1 MLVREGYVQHHTDWS
16 FCFASH
22 SAGNIYVVKRKVKEH
37 SFRCSWLILVV
48 RSQFLFSPLLH
59 CMWGKHEWLSLYPL
73 STADLK
79 KIWQEEKDLILIFC
93 NISMYYCQTPSG
105 ILAVVVFVIAGPNEA
120 QGHTRNLLI
129 NSLSDNMLFTA
140 DGDQAVIG
148 PDKLRITGMLTSATC
163 HRCSH
168 FLQLSAGIFLKYT
181 CI

>member
-79 KIWQEEKDLILIFC
+79 KYDRKRKIWFWFFVIFPC
-93 NISMYYCQTPSG
+93 TIAKPLQVFLLLLFLSLQVQTRLRDTLEICSLTPSVTTCCS
-105 ILAVVVFVIAGPNEA
+105 LQMA
-120 QGHTRNLLI
+120 TRLWL
-129 NSLSDNMLFTA
+129 
-140 DGDQAVIG
+140 DQTNYESQV
-148 PDKLRITGMLTSATC
+148 C
-163 HRCSH
+163 
-168 FLQLSAGIFLKYT
+168 
-181 CI
+181 